1 MHHLFSDMVLLPL
14 LLLLLF
20 LLLLCFFLFFLLL
33 LFLVALIFKFRKS
46 WPTYKYSCRVKFSG
60 ATTRLILFRV
70 NRINSGDV
78 YINNSN

>member
-20 LLLLCFFLFFLLL
+20 FLFFLLL
-33 LFLVALIFKFRKS
+33 LFLVALIFKFRQS
-46 WPTYKYSCRVKFSG
+46 WPMYKYSCRVKSSG